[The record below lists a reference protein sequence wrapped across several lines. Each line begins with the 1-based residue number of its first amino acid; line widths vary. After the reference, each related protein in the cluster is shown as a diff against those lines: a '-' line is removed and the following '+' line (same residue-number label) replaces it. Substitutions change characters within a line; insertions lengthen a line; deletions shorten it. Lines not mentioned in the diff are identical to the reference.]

1 VNTLK
6 VKPSKF
12 IEDSVPFVEEILKE
26 LERSY
31 DYVSVLGTDVFGK
44 QHVVTS
50 RGTNYNDS
58 QWTERGFVVRVHD
71 GTGYAE
77 FSFNEIDDPEVIVQR
92 IKSNIVNNDDLKE
105 SNLERNAFKK
115 IVEQEIEESFS
126 GEVKILPENVTTEE
140 KLNRLNTMKQKAHEA
155 SDKLVNFF
163 AVYEEVTVNKLFFS
177 NKKRLKQSYIWSQGY
192 LNAVVRKENKT
203 RVSYEGFSGLKGPE
217 LLDEMESRLKD
228 IVDEAVM
235 LLDSEKIKPGVYD
248 VICSPEVS
256 GLIAHEAFGH
266 GVELDMFV
274 KDRAKAKEYMGKMV
288 ASEHV
293 TMHDGASSAKEVSSY
308 FFDDE
313 GVLGKDTVI
322 IKNGKLVSGIGD
334 LLSAM
339 RLNVDPTGNGKRESF
354 EKKAYSRM
362 TNTFFEP
369 REDKLEDMIASIDH
383 GYLLEKYTSGMEDPK
398 NWGIQCVILYGR
410 EIKDGKLTG
419 KIVSP
424 IFMTGFV
431 PDLLKSISM
440 VSGDFRL
447 SGTGACGKG
456 HKEFAKVSAGGPYIK
471 AKARL
476 G

>member
-1 VNTLK
+1 MK

-12 IEDSVPFVEEILKE
+12 IEDSIPFVEEILKE

-92 IKSNIVNNDDLKE
+92 INSNIVNNDDLKE
-105 SNLERNAFKK
+105 SNLGRNAFKK

-126 GEVKILPENVTTEE
+126 GEVEILPENVTTEE
-140 KLNRLNTMKQKAHEA
+140 KLNRLNAMKQKAHEA

-293 TMHDGASSAKEVSSY
+293 TMHDGASAAKEVSSY

-322 IKNGKLVSGIGD
+322 IRNGKLVSGIGD
-334 LLSAM
+334 LLSTM
-339 RLNVDPTGNGKRESF
+339 RLGVDPTGNGKRESF

-369 REDKLEDMIASIDH
+369 GEDKLEDMITSIDN

-456 HKEFAKVSAGGPYIK
+456 HKEFTKVSAGGPYIK

>member
-1 VNTLK
+1 MK

-92 IKSNIVNNDDLKE
+92 INSNIVNNDDLKE
-105 SNLERNAFKK
+105 SNLGRNAFKK

-126 GEVKILPENVTTEE
+126 GEVEILPENVTTEE
-140 KLNRLNTMKQKAHEA
+140 KLNRLNAMKQKAHEA

-293 TMHDGASSAKEVSSY
+293 TMHDGASAAKEVSSY

-322 IKNGKLVSGIGD
+322 IRNGKLVSGIGD
-334 LLSAM
+334 LLSTM
-339 RLNVDPTGNGKRESF
+339 RLGVDPTGNGKRESF

-369 REDKLEDMIASIDH
+369 GEDKLEDMITSIDN

-456 HKEFAKVSAGGPYIK
+456 HKEFTKVSAGGPYIK

>member
-1 VNTLK
+1 MK

-12 IEDSVPFVEEILKE
+12 IEDSIPFVEEILKE

-92 IKSNIVNNDDLKE
+92 INSNIVNNDDLKE
-105 SNLERNAFKK
+105 SNLGRNAFKK

-126 GEVKILPENVTTEE
+126 GEVEILPENVTTEE
-140 KLNRLNTMKQKAHEA
+140 KLNRLNAMKQKAHEA

-293 TMHDGASSAKEVSSY
+293 TMHDGASAAKEVSSY

-322 IKNGKLVSGIGD
+322 IRNGKLVSGIGD
-334 LLSAM
+334 LLSTM

-369 REDKLEDMIASIDH
+369 GEDKLEDMITSIDN

-456 HKEFAKVSAGGPYIK
+456 HKEFTKVSAGGPYIK

>member
-1 VNTLK
+1 MK

-12 IEDSVPFVEEILKE
+12 IEDSIPFVEKILKG
-26 LERSY
+26 LERNY

-58 QWTERGFVVRVHD
+58 QWTERGFVVRAHD

-77 FSFNEIDDPEVIVQR
+77 FSFNEIDDPEVIVRR
-92 IKSNIVNNDDLKE
+92 INSNIVNNDVLKE

-115 IVEQEIEESFS
+115 IEEQEMEESFS
-126 GEVKILPENVTTEE
+126 GEVKILPENVATEE
-140 KLNRLNTMKQKAHEA
+140 KLNRLNAMKQKAHEA

-228 IVDEAVM
+228 IVDEAVK

-256 GLIAHEAFGH
+256 GLVAHEAFGH

-274 KDRAKAKEYMGKMV
+274 KDSAKAKEYMGKMV

-293 TMHDGASSAKEVSSY
+293 TMHDGASAAKEVSSY

-334 LLSAM
+334 LLSSM
-339 RLNVDPTGNGKRESF
+339 RLDVDPTGNGKRESF

-369 REDKLEDMIASIDH
+369 REDKLEDMISSIDK

-398 NWGIQCVILYGR
+398 NWGIQCVILFGQ

-440 VSGDFRL
+440 VSGNFRL

-456 HKEFAKVSAGGPYIK
+456 HKEFVKVSAGGPYIK

>member
-1 VNTLK
+1 
-6 VKPSKF
+6 
-12 IEDSVPFVEEILKE
+12 
-26 LERSY
+26 
-31 DYVSVLGTDVFGK
+31 
-44 QHVVTS
+44 
-50 RGTNYNDS
+50 
-58 QWTERGFVVRVHD
+58 VRVHD

-92 IKSNIVNNDDLKE
+92 INSNIVNNDDLKE
-105 SNLERNAFKK
+105 SNLGRNAFKK

-126 GEVKILPENVTTEE
+126 GEVEILPENVTTEE
-140 KLNRLNTMKQKAHEA
+140 KLNRLNAMKQKAHEA

-293 TMHDGASSAKEVSSY
+293 TMHDGASAAKEVSSY

-322 IKNGKLVSGIGD
+322 IRNGKLVSGIGD
-334 LLSAM
+334 LLSTM
-339 RLNVDPTGNGKRESF
+339 RLGVDPTGNGKRESF

-369 REDKLEDMIASIDH
+369 GEDKLEDMITSIDN

-456 HKEFAKVSAGGPYIK
+456 HKEFTKVSAGGPYIK

>member
-1 VNTLK
+1 MK
-6 VKPSKF
+6 VKPSSF
-12 IEDSVPFVEEILKE
+12 IEDNVPFVEHILKE
-26 LERSY
+26 LEKKY

-58 QWTERGFVVRVHD
+58 QWTERGFVVRIYD
-71 GTGYAE
+71 GKGYTE
-77 FSFNEIDDPEVIVQR
+77 FSFNEIDDPEEIIRR
-92 IKSNIVNNDDLKE
+92 INSNTVDEDVLKE
-105 SNLERNAFKK
+105 SNLERSTFGK
-115 IVEQEIEESFS
+115 IKEEEMEENFF
-126 GEVKILPENVTTEE
+126 GEVKMLPEDITTEE
-140 KLNRLNTMKQKAHEA
+140 KINRLEEMKQKAHEL

-177 NKKRLKQSYIWSQGY
+177 NKKQLKQSYIWSQGY
-192 LNAVVRKENKT
+192 LNAVVRKEQKT

-217 LLDEMESRLKD
+217 LLDEMEAQLKG

-235 LLDSEKIKPGVYD
+235 LLDAERIKPGVYD

-274 KDRAKAKEYMGKMV
+274 KDRAKAKEYMGKTV
-288 ASEHV
+288 ASEQV
-293 TMHDGASSAKEVSSY
+293 TMHDGASAAKEVSSY

-313 GVLGKDTVI
+313 GVLGKDTII
-322 IKNGKLVSGIGD
+322 IKDGKLVSGIGD
-334 LLSAM
+334 LLSTIK
-339 RLNVDPTGNGKRESF
+339 LGVDPTGNGKRESF

-369 REDKLEDMIASIDH
+369 GEDKLEDMITSIDN

-398 NWGIQCVILYGR
+398 NWGIQCLILYGR
-410 EIKDGKLTG
+410 EIKNGKLTG
-419 KIVSP
+419 KTVSP

>member
-1 VNTLK
+1 MK

-12 IEDSVPFVEEILKE
+12 IEDSIPFVEKILKG
-26 LERSY
+26 LKKNY

-44 QHVVTS
+44 QHIVTS
-50 RGTNYNDS
+50 RGTNYNDT

-77 FSFNEIDDPEVIVQR
+77 FSFNEIDDPEVIVRR
-92 IKSNIVNNDDLKE
+92 INSNIINNDVLKE
-105 SNLERNAFKK
+105 SNLGRNAFEK
-115 IVEQEIEESFS
+115 IEEQEIEESFS

-140 KLNRLNTMKQKAHEA
+140 KLNRLNAMKQKAHEA

-177 NKKRLKQSYIWSQGY
+177 NNKRLKQSYTWSQGY
-192 LNAVVRKENKT
+192 LNAVVRREKKT

-274 KDRAKAKEYMGKMV
+274 KERAKAKEYMGKMV

-293 TMHDGASSAKEVSSY
+293 TMHDGASAAKEVSSY

-322 IKNGKLVSGIGD
+322 IENGKLVSGIGD
-334 LLSAM
+334 LLSTM
-339 RLNVDPTGNGKRESF
+339 RLGVDPTGNGKRESF

-369 REDKLEDMIASIDH
+369 REDKLEDMISSIDK

-398 NWGIQCVILYGR
+398 NWGIQCVILYGQ

-440 VSGDFRL
+440 VSDDFRL

>member
-1 VNTLK
+1 LK
-6 VKPSKF
+6 VKPSSF
-12 IEDSVPFVEEILKE
+12 IEDNVPFVEHILKE
-26 LERSY
+26 LEKKY

-58 QWTERGFVVRVHD
+58 QWTERGFVVRIYD
-71 GTGYAE
+71 GKGYTE
-77 FSFNEIDDPEVIVQR
+77 FSFNEIDDPEEIIRR
-92 IKSNIVNNDDLKE
+92 INSNTVDEDVLKE
-105 SNLERNAFKK
+105 SNLERSTFGK
-115 IVEQEIEESFS
+115 IKEEEMEENFF
-126 GEVKILPENVTTEE
+126 GEVKMLPEDITTEE
-140 KLNRLNTMKQKAHEA
+140 KINRLEEMKQKAHEL

-177 NKKRLKQSYIWSQGY
+177 NKKQLKQSYIWSQGY
-192 LNAVVRKENKT
+192 LNAVVRKEQKT

-217 LLDEMESRLKD
+217 LLDEMEAQLKG

-235 LLDSEKIKPGVYD
+235 LLDAERIKPGVYD

-274 KDRAKAKEYMGKMV
+274 KDRAKAKEYMGKTV
-288 ASEHV
+288 ASEQV
-293 TMHDGASSAKEVSSY
+293 TMHDGASAAKEVSSY

-313 GVLGKDTVI
+313 GVLGKDTII
-322 IKNGKLVSGIGD
+322 IKDGKLVSGIGD
-334 LLSAM
+334 LLSTIK
-339 RLNVDPTGNGKRESF
+339 LGVDPTGNGKRESF

-369 REDKLEDMIASIDH
+369 GEDKLEDMITSIDN

-398 NWGIQCVILYGR
+398 NWGIQCLILYGR
-410 EIKDGKLTG
+410 EIKNGKLTG
-419 KIVSP
+419 KTVSP

>member
-1 VNTLK
+1 MK
-6 VKPSKF
+6 VKPSSF
-12 IEDSVPFVEEILKE
+12 IEDNVPFVEHILKE
-26 LERSY
+26 LEKKY

-58 QWTERGFVVRVHD
+58 QWTERGFVVRIYD
-71 GTGYAE
+71 GKGYTE
-77 FSFNEIDDPEVIVQR
+77 FSFNEIDDPEEIIRR
-92 IKSNIVNNDDLKE
+92 INSNTVDEDVLKE
-105 SNLERNAFKK
+105 SNLERSTFGK
-115 IVEQEIEESFS
+115 IKEEEMEENFF
-126 GEVKILPENVTTEE
+126 GEVKMLPEDITTEE
-140 KLNRLNTMKQKAHEA
+140 KINRLEEMKQKAHEL

-192 LNAVVRKENKT
+192 LNAMVRKEQKT
-203 RVSYEGFSGLKGPE
+203 RISYEGFSGLKGPE
-217 LLDEMESRLKD
+217 LLDEMEARLKD

-235 LLDSEKIKPGVYD
+235 LLDAEKINPGVYD

-274 KDRAKAKEYMGKMV
+274 KDRAKAKEYMGKTV
-288 ASEHV
+288 ASEQV
-293 TMHDGASSAKEVSSY
+293 TMHDGASAAKEVSSY

-313 GVLGKDTVI
+313 GVLGKDTII
-322 IKNGKLVSGIGD
+322 IKDGKLVSGIGD
-334 LLSAM
+334 LLSTM
-339 RLNVDPTGNGKRESF
+339 RLGVDPTGNGKRESF

-369 REDKLEDMIASIDH
+369 GEDKLEDMITSIEN

-398 NWGIQCVILYGR
+398 NWGIQCLILYGR
-410 EIKDGKLTG
+410 EIKNGKLTG
-419 KIVSP
+419 KTVSP

>member
-1 VNTLK
+1 MK
-6 VKPSKF
+6 VKPSDF
-12 IEDSVPFVEEILKE
+12 IENSIPFVENILKE
-26 LERSY
+26 LEKKY

-44 QHVVTS
+44 QYVVTT

-58 QWTERGFVVRVHD
+58 QWTERGFVVRVFD
-71 GTGYAE
+71 GSAYSE
-77 FSFNEIDDPEVIVQR
+77 FSFNEIDDPEEIVQKVE
-92 IKSNIVNNDDLKE
+92 KSLVKE
-105 SNLERNAFKK
+105 NKLEETNLEESLLNK
-115 IVEQEIEESFS
+115 IEENEIEKDFT
-126 GEVKILPENVTTEE
+126 GEVEILPEDISTEE
-140 KLNRLNTMKQKAHEA
+140 KINRLVAMKQKAHEF
-155 SDKLVNFF
+155 SDELVNFF
-163 AVYEEVTVNKLFFS
+163 AIYEEVSVNKLFFS

-192 LNAVVRKENKT
+192 LNPVVRRGQKT
-203 RVSYEGFSGLKGPE
+203 RISYEGFSGLKGPE
-217 LLDEMESRLKD
+217 LLDEMEAKLKD
-228 IVDEAVM
+228 IIDEAIM
-235 LLDSEKIKPGVYD
+235 LLDAEKIKPGVYD

-313 GVLGKDTVI
+313 GTLGNDTII
-322 IKNGKLVSGIGD
+322 IKDGKLISGIGD

-339 RLNVDPTGNGKRESF
+339 KLNVKPTGNGKRESF

-369 REDKLEDMIASIDH
+369 GKDKLEDMISSIDS

-398 NWGIQCVILYGR
+398 NWGIQCLVLYGR
-410 EIKDGKLTG
+410 EIKNGKLTG
-419 KIVSP
+419 RIVSP

-440 VSGDFRL
+440 VSDDFRL

>member
-1 VNTLK
+1 
-6 VKPSKF
+6 
-12 IEDSVPFVEEILKE
+12 
-26 LERSY
+26 
-31 DYVSVLGTDVFGK
+31 
-44 QHVVTS
+44 
-50 RGTNYNDS
+50 
-58 QWTERGFVVRVHD
+58 
-71 GTGYAE
+71 
-77 FSFNEIDDPEVIVQR
+77 
-92 IKSNIVNNDDLKE
+92 
-105 SNLERNAFKK
+105 
-115 IVEQEIEESFS
+115 
-126 GEVKILPENVTTEE
+126 
-140 KLNRLNTMKQKAHEA
+140 
-155 SDKLVNFF
+155 
-163 AVYEEVTVNKLFFS
+163 
-177 NKKRLKQSYIWSQGY
+177 
-192 LNAVVRKENKT
+192 
-203 RVSYEGFSGLKGPE
+203 
-217 LLDEMESRLKD
+217 MESRLKD

-293 TMHDGASSAKEVSSY
+293 TMHDGASAAKEVSSY

>member
-1 VNTLK
+1 MK
-6 VKPSKF
+6 VKPSSF
-12 IEDSVPFVEEILKE
+12 IEDNVPFVEDILKE
-26 LERSY
+26 LEKKY

-58 QWTERGFVVRVHD
+58 QWTERGFVVRIYD
-71 GTGYAE
+71 GKGYTE
-77 FSFNEIDDPEVIVQR
+77 FSFNEIDNPEEVIRR
-92 IKSNIVNNDDLKE
+92 INNNIIDEDVLKK
-105 SNLERNAFKK
+105 SNLERSTFDK
-115 IVEQEIEESFS
+115 INEEKMEESFF
-126 GEVKILPENVTTEE
+126 GEVKMLPEDITTEE
-140 KLNRLNTMKQKAHEA
+140 KINRLEAMKQKAHEV

-177 NKKRLKQSYIWSQGY
+177 NKKQLKQSYIWSQGY
-192 LNAVVRKENKT
+192 LNAVVRKEQKT

-217 LLDEMESRLKD
+217 LLDEMEAQLKG

-235 LLDSEKIKPGVYD
+235 LLDAERIKPGVYD

-274 KDRAKAKEYMGKMV
+274 KDRAKAKEYMGKTV
-288 ASEHV
+288 ASEQV
-293 TMHDGASSAKEVSSY
+293 TMHDGASAAKEVSSY

-313 GVLGKDTVI
+313 GVLGKDTII
-322 IKNGKLVSGIGD
+322 IKDGKLVSGIGD
-334 LLSAM
+334 LLSTIK
-339 RLNVDPTGNGKRESF
+339 LGVDPTGNGKRESF

-369 REDKLEDMIASIDH
+369 GEDKLEDMITSIDN

-398 NWGIQCVILYGR
+398 NWGIQCLILYGR
-410 EIKDGKLTG
+410 EIKNGKLTG
-419 KIVSP
+419 KTVSP